1 MNFYVKSA
9 LIISAVVFAIA
20 VFIHFKYNR

>member
-1 MNFYVKSA
+1 MNFYEKSG
-9 LIISAVVFAIA
+9 LIIGLVMFAIA